1 MKRIISFL
9 LVFVSL
15 FLLIGCKEKEKT
27 PSIEITNKI
36 STLKVDEEK
45 KLTIKVLNAKEDVEW
60 VSSDSTIVSVDNG
73 TVKGVSKG
81 EATITVTLKENKEI
95 KDSVKITVEENGE
108 EILEPKLTLET
119 KELELYVNETKEIK
133 VKVENSDKKAS
144 FASKDES
151 IATVDASGLVKGIAA
166 GEAIIEVTLEGTEL
180 KAECKVTVKANEV
193 TISGATEVV
202 AGSQIEL
209 KASLNGEETKAEWN
223 SEEVKV
229 ATVNQEGV
237 VTGVSE
243 GSVVITAKINGTV
256 AKVTIIVKSNTTK
269 PTSIEVTKED
279 GVIYAT
285 DTVKLNVTVLPL
297 GASSEVKYKI
307 SNDSIATIDNAGNV
321 RFKKGGEV
329 VVTVTSKLTS
339 AVKTNITLTALEY
352 IDPVKFFTESNVGTV
367 SQQYVTLYS
376 GAFSVPKVTL
386 LSGTV
391 SYYYFEDFKVDT
403 TYAYDD
409 PNTKISY
416 GKRKVTWFITVHDSA
431 AGKDSNGTGYALAVY
446 AKQMADTGSEDKS
459 WHYSV
464 GSDGIFKGLN
474 EDLGGWHAGDGK
486 REATWTDTGIPANGA
501 DWAEV
506 TISDDG
512 YWELNG
518 IKSNLLAPEVPIQHY
533 AGGWQ
538 TTGTRRAR
546 TSDLPSTGIATR
558 VGSKGTFLINSVW
571 WSQSYQTLSNYGGNV
586 NSVGMETA
594 IDEDVNLEVCWHNI
608 AKLCADIIVRRN
620 LALGLRAICQH
631 NTFSGK
637 DCPQTMRTA
646 GRWEYFM
653 KMAEAEYKVRKYLN
667 DFKIEFICDS
677 DLVNE
682 KGQVIKF
689 PETDTLVD
697 YSVRITSE
705 KYGYDQTVNLQTKV
719 PAYLGDLKN

>member
-15 FLLIGCKEKEKT
+15 FLLIGCKEEEKT

-367 SQQYVTLYS
+367 SQQYITLISWNRNPYAI
-376 GAFSVPKVTL
+376 GL

-409 PNTKISY
+409 PNTEYSY

-431 AGKDSNGTGYALAVY
+431 DGGANGRSLAAYAAGSAR
-446 AKQMADTGSEDKS
+446 SESKS

-486 REATWTDTGIPANGA
+486 REATWTDTGIPTNGA

-653 KMAEAEYKVRKYLN
+653 KMAEAEYKVRKYLE
-667 DFKIEFICDS
+667 DFEFEFICDS